1 MNSNNVFSPIRYLTT
16 TTRSCS
22 GLCGPAVRL
31 LMQHYGLTEKD
42 VKASGPKG
50 NVLKSDV
57 ADVIKASNLKPIAA
71 ATPSHEP
78 ITSQKDVMKHSTQK
92 TKEKFVDIPL
102 SNIRATIARRLTQSK
117 QSIPHAYLSAVVY
130 ADAVLNLQA
139 KLLNDGIK
147 VSLNDFIIKAAGL
160 ALRAVPDV
168 NVQYSAETQQ
178 VIYMPMVDIS
188 VAVATPNGL
197 ITPIVTSA
205 DILSVQDIS
214 VRVKELAARAR
225 DNKLMP
231 NEFQGG
237 SFTVSNLGMFGSV
250 DQFTAIINPPQSA
263 ILAVGGNRV
272 ELDKDLKTRNRF
284 RSEHFLADVTLKKRG
299 VDKVS
304 VNNLK
309 DKVLLL
315 YFSAGWCGSCKMLT
329 PKLKKF
335 YEELGETERSNMEV
349 VWISRDKTAQDQ
361 LDYYEKAMPP
371 WCYIPIG
378 DPNIQGFL
386 EKYSV
391 KVIPALKL
399 VNDKGEVLS
408 ETVRADVEGCVKN
421 DAMRC
426 YKKWKDMY

>member
-22 GLCGPAVRL
+22 
-31 LMQHYGLTEKD
+31 
-42 VKASGPKG
+42 
-50 NVLKSDV
+50 DV
-57 ADVIKASNLKPIAA
+57 ADIIKASNLKPIAA

-92 TKEKFVDIPL
+92 TMEKFVDIPL

-284 RSEHFLADVTLKKRG
+284 TVTLCFDARAISEASAQLFL
-299 VDKVS
+299 DH
-304 VNNLK
+304 
-309 DKVLLL
+309 
-315 YFSAGWCGSCKMLT
+315 FSASISDLDFMIAE
-329 PKLKKF
+329 PI
-335 YEELGETERSNMEV
+335 ERGLNFDFA
-349 VWISRDKTAQDQ
+349 R
-361 LDYYEKAMPP
+361 L
-371 WCYIPIG
+371 
-378 DPNIQGFL
+378 L
-386 EKYSV
+386 
-391 KVIPALKL
+391 
-399 VNDKGEVLS
+399 
-408 ETVRADVEGCVKN
+408 
-421 DAMRC
+421 
-426 YKKWKDMY
+426 